1 MEWREMES
9 RQTTRK
15 WKGPM
20 KDLLQILAFVGVW
33 ILLQRVILPRLGIGT

>member
-1 MEWREMES
+1 MGELRRAS
-9 RQTTRK
+9 NK